1 MKDMNKS
8 FEQLKKRVPLARR
21 GGKRTSKI
29 RLLHLAI
36 KYIKH
41 LKFLLSFPVGQT
53 IPPQIGNRDV
63 QACFGTNHSHLFVQ
77 KKNLKKLWLGG
88 GKLPKIRVQLEQ

>member
-41 LKFLLSFPVGQT
+41 LKFLLSFPAGQT
-53 IPPQIGNRDV
+53 IPPQIGKIGMCGPAPEQTMVTRL
-63 QACFGTNHSHLFVQ
+63 S
-77 KKNLKKLWLGG
+77 KKPKKIVGG
-88 GKLPKIRVQLEQ
+88 EVCPEENYPR